1 MIKTVWRITCLLFLW
16 LFLWLIA
23 LTVVLI
29 LPIQTVIR
37 VIFSTGNVDGLIAIC
52 HGLHTFGV
60 RIYDNKREEVL
71 AEHNDK
77 ELVKFVDLYLLP
89 VLVIRNVAFG
99 LSDMVDM
106 AIS

>member
-1 MIKTVWRITCLLFLW
+1 MIKTVWHIACLLFLW
-16 LFLWLIA
+16 LFLWLIS
-23 LTVVLI
+23 LVVVLV
-29 LPIQTVIR
+29 LPVQTVIR
-37 VIFSTGNVDGLIAIC
+37 VIFSTGNVDRLIGIC

-71 AEHNDK
+71 AEHND
-77 ELVKFVDLYLLP
+77 EEWIKFVDLYLLP
-89 VLVIRNVAFG
+89 VLLIRTVAFG